1 MLSSVVASSAV
12 ALAGLLVAAPA
23 PVAALATPVAG
34 SELGHLAAR
43 HLAGVSPNHHAIAR
57 RTRKRTLAKNRKRC
71 QQRPQPQQPTTDNSN
86 NNNNYNSGGNT
97 DTNNSDNSNNNNA
110 PGTTNLVA
118 NPPSNQPQPTQP
130 STQPST
136 PPPSY
141 TSNGKKLMLAWP
153 NGGDPGI
160 PNSEYFTGNAN
171 MYVQTLLPF
180 IHIYTYISC

>member
-23 PVAALATPVAG
+23 PVAALVTPVAG

-71 QQRPQPQQPTTDNSN
+71 QQRPQQPATDNNNN
-86 NNNNYNSGGNT
+86 NNNNYNAGGNT
-97 DTNNSDNSNNNNA
+97 DTNTNNNNNNNNNINI
-110 PGTTNLVA
+110 PGTTNLA
-118 NPPSNQPQPTQP
+118 ATPPAAQPSPPASTPASTRPSN
-130 STQPST
+130 
-136 PPPSY
+136 
-141 TSNGKKLMLAWP
+141 GHKLMLAWP

-160 PNSEYFTGNAN
+160 PNSEYFTGNTN
-171 MYVQTLLPF
+171 MYVQILLPY
-180 IHIYTYISC
+180 IHTSS